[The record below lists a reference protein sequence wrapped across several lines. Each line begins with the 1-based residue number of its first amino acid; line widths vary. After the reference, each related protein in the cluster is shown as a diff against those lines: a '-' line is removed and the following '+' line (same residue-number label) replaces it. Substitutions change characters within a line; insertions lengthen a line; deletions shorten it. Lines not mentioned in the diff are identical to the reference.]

1 MENIFVVRPFSNTS
15 IIWWYTERDQ
25 LDLAPSYQRK
35 SGVWAKKDQAFLIDS
50 IINGYDIP
58 KFYIADFSYTGSPLN
73 STGRPFAVID
83 GRQRFEAIFDFL
95 DGHVPLNP
103 EIRYISDSS
112 IQLGRMTARDLEREH
127 PRILQRIQSFPLS
140 VMSVITNQVDRINDL
155 FVRLNKSKPLTGAEV
170 RSAMKGEV
178 PIHISNIATHPFF
191 TTLVGFSN
199 QRKQHENVAAKLLLI
214 EHRGGFVETK
224 KTNLDRF
231 VEEALLSESEFYL
244 ATNAVLEVL
253 DRMVEAFAKN
263 SYLLKSSGNIPVY
276 YWLVREHFN
285 GINLAIVLGEF
296 EAFRE
301 RHPKTSAVVQF
312 NAVSRSTND
321 ENSYRVRHRVLE
333 LYIQYRE
340 KILNMTFEELF
351 FIS

>member
-1 MENIFVVRPFSNTS
+1 MENVFVVRPFSNTS
-15 IIWWYTERDQ
+15 IIWWHTERDQ

-35 SGVWAKKDQAFLIDS
+35 SGVWTTHDKAFLIDS

-73 STGRPFAVID
+73 NAGRPFAVID

-95 DGHVPLNP
+95 DGRVSLNP
-103 EIRYISDSS
+103 DIRYLSDSS
-112 IQLGRMTARDLEREH
+112 IQLGKMTARDLEREH

-170 RSAMKGEV
+170 RSAMIGEV
-178 PIHISNIATHPFF
+178 PMHIRNIAMHPFF
-191 TTLVGFSN
+191 ARCVGFSN

-224 KTNLDRF
+224 KTTLDRF
-231 VEEALLSESEFYL
+231 VEEALLSESEFHL
-244 ATNAVLEVL
+244 AATAVIRVL
-253 DRMVEAFAKN
+253 DEMRRVFGDK
-263 SYLLKSSGNIPVY
+263 SSLLKSSGIVPVY
-276 YWLVREHFN
+276 YWLVREL
-285 GINLAIVLGEF
+285 GSKSDLANLLKQFESFRLANSMHSAIV
-296 EAFRE
+296 R
-301 RHPKTSAVVQF
+301 F

-321 ENSYRVRHRVLE
+321 ELSYRVRYAVMEQYIKGGGQIRDVRFLE
-333 LYIQYRE
+333 ML
-340 KILNMTFEELF
+340 
-351 FIS
+351 S